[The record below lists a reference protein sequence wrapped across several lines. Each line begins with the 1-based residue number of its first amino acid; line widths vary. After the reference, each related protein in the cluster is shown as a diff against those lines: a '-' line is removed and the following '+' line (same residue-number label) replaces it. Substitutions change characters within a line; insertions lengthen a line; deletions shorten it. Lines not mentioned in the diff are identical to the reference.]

1 MKRIF
6 VYFFYVVLLII
17 GCNDANNTK
26 HPKGIEHIVIIG
38 IDGLSPDGIRTAST
52 PVMDKM
58 IANGTVKWDVRTVL
72 PSSSSPNWMSMI
84 SGAGPEQHGV
94 IDNDW
99 EKTDRSLPPVIMDD
113 EDIFPTIFQVIR
125 NNYPNGKIGA
135 VYNWKGFGRLF
146 EKKAVNYD
154 TTSASVDTTVSL
166 FTDYIKNEKPLF
178 AFIQMDHVDHAGHT
192 YGHGSE
198 EYYKA
203 VSKADSLI
211 GKIVEGIHEAGIE
224 ENTLVIITADHGGK
238 GYGHGGATP
247 EEAEIAMIFNGKD
260 VKKGYQVQQ
269 PVYTYDLAATI
280 AFALNITPPYAWIG
294 RPVKSAF
301 EGFSEPSNLFNGK
314 KIIAAPV
321 IYPKAHLYQEAG
333 GLYLDTPAVVKIT
346 SADAKSVIR
355 YTLNGSEPDSTSK
368 VFTEAFEVDTTT
380 VVKAKCFDSSGNE
393 SLTSTGYFRIAKSN
407 NDMGLNASFFTGKD
421 WKVLPSFDHLMPEH
435 NWISNEIELDR
446 NQILPMMQTGND
458 VFGAVFQGYIDI
470 KNPGKYTFFTSSDDG
485 SRLYIDGKEV
495 VNNDGS
501 HGVVSKSD
509 DIELTSGKHSI
520 VVNYF
525 NAEGGFWLDVFYE
538 GPGVTKQIVPA
549 NVLSHTK

>member
-6 VYFFYVVLLII
+6 VYFFCVVLLII

-294 RPVKSAF
+294 RPLKSAF

-314 KIIAAPV
+314 KIIAA
-321 IYPKAHLYQEAG
+321 
-333 GLYLDTPAVVKIT
+333 
-346 SADAKSVIR
+346 
-355 YTLNGSEPDSTSK
+355 
-368 VFTEAFEVDTTT
+368 
-380 VVKAKCFDSSGNE
+380 
-393 SLTSTGYFRIAKSN
+393 
-407 NDMGLNASFFTGKD
+407 
-421 WKVLPSFDHLMPEH
+421 
-435 NWISNEIELDR
+435 
-446 NQILPMMQTGND
+446 
-458 VFGAVFQGYIDI
+458 
-470 KNPGKYTFFTSSDDG
+470 
-485 SRLYIDGKEV
+485 
-495 VNNDGS
+495 
-501 HGVVSKSD
+501 
-509 DIELTSGKHSI
+509 
-520 VVNYF
+520 
-525 NAEGGFWLDVFYE
+525 
-538 GPGVTKQIVPA
+538 
-549 NVLSHTK
+549 

>member
-1 MKRIF
+1 MKSVF
-6 VYFFYVVLLII
+6 VYFFCVVLLII

-99 EKTDRSLPPVIMDD
+99 ERTDRTLPPVIMD

-125 NNYPNGKIGA
+125 NNYPAAKIGS

-146 EKKAVNYD
+146 EKKSVNYD
-154 TTSASVDTTVSL
+154 TTSSSVDTTVSL
-166 FTDYIKNEKPLF
+166 FTDFVKNEKPLF

-211 GKIVEGIHEAGIE
+211 GKIVDGIHEAGME

-301 EGFSEPSNLFNGK
+301 EGFSEPSNSFNGK
-314 KIIAAPV
+314 KTIAAPV
-321 IYPKAHLYQEAG
+321 IYPKAHLYHEAG
-333 GLYLDTPAVVKIT
+333 GLYIDTPAVVKIT
-346 SADAKSVIR
+346 SSDSKSAIR
-355 YTLNGSEPDSTSK
+355 YTLDGSEPDSTSK
-368 VFTEAFEVDTTT
+368 VFTQAFEVDTTT
-380 VVKAKCFDSSGNE
+380 VVKAKCFDSGGNE
-393 SLTSTGYFRIAKSN
+393 SLTSTGYFRVAKST
-407 NDMGLNASFFTGKD
+407 NDMGLNTTFFTGKD
-421 WKVLPSFDHLMPEH
+421 WKVLPSFGHLMPEH
-435 NWISNEIELDR
+435 SWISTEIELDR
-446 NQILPMMQTGND
+446 KQILPMMHTGND
-458 VFGAVFQGYIDI
+458 VFGVVFQGYIYI
-470 KNPGKYTFFTSSDDG
+470 KNPGKYIFFTSSDDG

-525 NAEGGFWLDVFYE
+525 NAEGGFWIDVFYQ
-538 GPGVTKQIVPA
+538 GPGVTKQIIPA